1 MSQNSTVST
10 DKSVPQPSFIND
22 SNGLKLINDFNLSV
36 SDLQLYAKKSFALF
50 AIDRFVFRYNI
61 ASNMIDTIVDLGEIE
76 GFKHHEISCAADGRY
91 LISYFY
97 YTDSKNDELIT
108 ENYYL
113 IDLEQQ
119 NSIFL
124 ADTFSEKNSEIARKK
139 IPEELQ
145 MEFYNLSFYDEELK
159 SDRIAESKC
168 VSSIFK
174 KFNGRHIWNKVGSIA
189 FGTGLS
195 SIVALMLGKYQNASE
210 ESWILAFS
218 FIALGVALIALDQY
232 KYDGKLENNCK
243 QALDL
248 ILLLEQGFHIDNE
261 NTTMPEYSCAAE
273 PLVQS
278 GESHHS
284 SPWEPLA

>member
-1 MSQNSTVST
+1 MVEKTMANKKN
-10 DKSVPQPSFIND
+10 KSKDQET
-22 SNGLKLINDFNLSV
+22 FNLS
-36 SDLQLYAKKSFALF
+36 QSF
-50 AIDRFVFRYNI
+50 
-61 ASNMIDTIVDLGEIE
+61 TIIPHKNENVITIPL
-76 GFKHHEISCAADGRY
+76 
-91 LISYFY
+91 SYW
-97 YTDSKNDELIT
+97 
-108 ENYYL
+108 
-113 IDLEQQ
+113 
-119 NSIFL
+119 
-124 ADTFSEKNSEIARKK
+124 
-139 IPEELQ
+139 
-145 MEFYNLSFYDEELK
+145 SFLK
-159 SDRIAESKC
+159 SKLSHN
-168 VSSIFK
+168 S
-174 KFNGRHIWNKVGSIA
+174 NGRHIWNKVGSIA